1 MAGDVLESSPASLPL
16 APSETVARR
25 AVVVFRTAAGDLALD
40 AALVEEVTVLGEA
53 TPLPFLPGHVP
64 GLVFLRG
71 RAVPLLD
78 LAAFLDLAGPEEGSE
93 GEELAERLVVV
104 AADGMTVGLVS
115 RRVRGVFELPAADFA
130 APDAL
135 GAEVRKYCQAQVS
148 YDGRLV
154 AVLDLPVLLRAARPR
169 SAKVS

>member
-1 MAGDVLESSPASLPL
+1 MAEDVLESSPMSLPL
-16 APSETVARR
+16 APSDSVARR
-25 AVVVFRTAAGDLALD
+25 AVVVFRTAAGDVALD
-40 AALVEEVTVLGEA
+40 AALVEEVTVLAEV

-78 LAAFLDLAGPEEGSE
+78 LAAFLDVAEPEGEGE
-93 GEELAERLVVV
+93 EEELAERLVVA

-115 RRVRGVFELPAADFA
+115 RRVRGVFELPADDFLP
-130 APDAL
+130 PDAL
-135 GAEVRKYCQAQVS
+135 GAEVRKHCQAQVS
-148 YDGRLV
+148 HDGRLV

-169 SAKVS
+169 SAEVS